1 MHIVYNNLRTNRCVI
16 KKTGDLSI
24 KDIWHIKDDEKL
36 VFVEYSMILVKWKL
50 SPDKSIIS
58 NLPYLDELSFL
69 VMEYAL
75 LKDRLF
81 FNT

>member
-1 MHIVYNNLRTNRCVI
+1 MCYQKKNLTS
-16 KKTGDLSI
+16 GDLSI
-24 KDIWHIKDDEKL
+24 KDIWHIKDDGQL